1 MEILIYTNSGCH
13 FCKQTKERLDENGY
27 TYKEYTVNDN
37 PEVWHKVKQ
46 DALAYMFPTLKVNGR
61 YLMPSRDFMNPG
73 QLITVLEDIEKYGNE
88 RDERIFNLEMLKNI
102 HFQFVSTQQV
112 FGQMMQKLNKLEAD
126 LTEIKEIKG
135 CTCKANK
142 VPDVSPFGKVETP
155 PPSVTIPNKGEI
167 PIVGGPEITQ
177 RITQ

>member
-1 MEILIYTNSGCH
+1 
-13 FCKQTKERLDENGY
+13 
-27 TYKEYTVNDN
+27 
-37 PEVWHKVKQ
+37 
-46 DALAYMFPTLKVNGR
+46 
-61 YLMPSRDFMNPG
+61 MNPG